1 MRRSASMQATPTGR
15 ASSSAAGSRGSGT
28 VRGSPAAGVA
38 MAPVSQRSPPEAI
51 RPPTIRRVAGFR
63 VMGILNVT
71 PDSFSDGGEWFGLQD
86 AVAHA
91 RALVAEGAD
100 LVDVGGES
108 TRPGAHGVGEEE
120 ELRRVLPVIEALAA
134 DLEATLSVD
143 TSKAAVARAA
153 LGAGAGFVN
162 DVTAL
167 RGDPAMAGVIA
178 EARCECCLMHML
190 GEPRTMQ
197 NDPRYGDVV
206 DDVRAFLEER
216 AAFAVA

>member
-38 MAPVSQRSPPEAI
+38 MAPVSQRAPPEAI

-91 RALVAEGAD
+91 RALAAEGAD
-100 LVDVGGES
+100 L
-108 TRPGAHGVGEEE
+108 PA
-120 ELRRVLPVIEALAA
+120 VLSI
-134 DLEATLSVD
+134 D

-153 LGAGAGFVN
+153 LAAGAAFVN

-167 RGDPAMAGVIA
+167 RGDPAMAAVVA
-178 EARCECCLMHML
+178 EAGC
-190 GEPRTMQ
+190 
-197 NDPRYGDVV
+197 
-206 DDVRAFLEER
+206 
-216 AAFAVA
+216 